1 MILPKKIKSYFSGG
15 KFSFSKSHSYKSILS
30 AISFSSLNVIF
41 EFSSPIGQSRTVA
54 FSNGY
59 FLQNSTQYNPC
70 DPPISSILFG
80 GELNLTR
87 ATTSFTVLD
96 PSHRIAAW
104 YDCPISPDFTKS
116 QPIMPPAGFVLTA
129 IVESFNRS
137 LIALKNGTIWGKRSI
152 GKVRFMAFVKL

>member
-1 MILPKKIKSYFSGG
+1 MILPKKTKSYFSAG
-15 KFSFSKSHSYKSILS
+15 KFSFSKSHSYKSILP
-30 AISFSSLNVIF
+30 ATSFSSLNVIF
-41 EFSSPIGQSRTVA
+41 AFSSPIGQSRTVA
-54 FSNGY
+54 LSEGY

-70 DPPISSILFG
+70 EPPISSIFV
-80 GELNLTR
+80 GEDLNLTC

-116 QPIMPPAGFVLTA
+116 HSIIPPSGFVLTA

-137 LIALKNGTIWGKRSI
+137 LIALKKGTIWGKRSM